1 MRYSWKLKLLIY
13 AVLFVI
19 VLVIM
24 IPFLYIGITSV
35 KSSADIWRGSSWIP
49 QPVSLQ
55 SWSEALTSLNIH
67 KNMFN
72 SFIAGLGAMLIALII
87 LVPGAYVFA
96 RKNFPG
102 KEFLFYVVTGTL
114 LFPVILLVVPIT
126 EIMVGAKIFNTFI
139 GLWLA
144 FQTLIIPFG
153 MWTMRGYF
161 AGLPKDLEE
170 AAMVYGCT
178 EFQAF
183 YKVILPISLPAII
196 AVSFISF
203 LIGWND
209 FEFSNMLVT
218 TETIK
223 PATVALYTY
232 TISGEQISWGPLMAM
247 TILIGFPPM
256 ILYMLAQRFIVRGFG
271 ER

>member
-1 MRYSWKLKLLIY
+1 
-13 AVLFVI
+13 
-19 VLVIM
+19 
-24 IPFLYIGITSV
+24 
-35 KSSADIWRGSSWIP
+35 
-49 QPVSLQ
+49 
-55 SWSEALTSLNIH
+55 
-67 KNMFN
+67 
-72 SFIAGLGAMLIALII
+72 
-87 LVPGAYVFA
+87 
-96 RKNFPG
+96 
-102 KEFLFYVVTGTL
+102 
-114 LFPVILLVVPIT
+114 
-126 EIMVGAKIFNTFI
+126 
-139 GLWLA
+139 
-144 FQTLIIPFG
+144 

-247 TILIGFPPM
+247 TFLIGVPPM
-256 ILYMLAQRFIVRGFG
+256 ILYLLAQRFIVRGFG

>member
-1 MRYSWKLKLLIY
+1 MIYLLLVVT
-13 AVLFVI
+13 VLSI
-19 VLVIM
+19 LTPLV
-24 IPFLYIGITSV
+24 YVGVTSL
-35 KSSADIWRGSSWIP
+35 KSSADIFRGSSWVP
-49 QPVSLQ
+49 RPMSLQ
-55 SWSEALTSLNIH
+55 SWIEALTSLNIH
-67 KNMFN
+67 KNMLN
-72 SFIAGLGAMLIALII
+72 SFLSGLGAMILALII

-102 KEFLFYVVTGTL
+102 KEFLFYMVTGTL

-126 EIMVGAKIFNTFI
+126 EIMVKVKLFNTYA

-161 AGLPKDLEE
+161 AGLPMDLEE

-183 YKVILPISLPAII
+183 YKVILPISLPAIVAI
-196 AVSFISF
+196 SFISF

-218 TETIK
+218 TENIK

-232 TISGEQISWGPLMAM
+232 TIGGEQTSWGPLMAM
-247 TILIGFPPM
+247 TILIGVPPM
-256 ILYMLAQRFIVRGFG
+256 ALYMLAHGFIAKGFG